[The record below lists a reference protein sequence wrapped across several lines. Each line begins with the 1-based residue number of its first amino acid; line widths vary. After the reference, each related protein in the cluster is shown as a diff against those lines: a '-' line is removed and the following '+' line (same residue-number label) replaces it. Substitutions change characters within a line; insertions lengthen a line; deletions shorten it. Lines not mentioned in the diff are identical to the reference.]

1 MKCNISLKVVIL
13 NDSFNKNLPT
23 NKKHKKNIV
32 KLDRKE

>member
-1 MKCNISLKVVIL
+1 MKCNTSLKVVIL

-23 NKKHKKNIV
+23 NKHKKNTV